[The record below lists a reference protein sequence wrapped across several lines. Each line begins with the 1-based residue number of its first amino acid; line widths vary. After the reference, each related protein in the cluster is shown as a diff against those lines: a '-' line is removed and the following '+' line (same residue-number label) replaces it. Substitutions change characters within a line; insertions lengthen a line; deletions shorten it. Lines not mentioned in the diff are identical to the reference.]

1 MSVTTATRLSTM
13 EIVPLTPAIGAEIRG
28 VDLSKPLDRTTV
40 EEIEAAWRDHVILLF
55 RNQDLTQD
63 QQLAFAGHFGTVGER
78 ARPPERR
85 PEGLDFHPGVMLISN
100 IRKDGV
106 PIGSLPDG
114 EMWFHHDM
122 CYVEAPHRGTFLYA
136 IELPSVGG
144 NTIFANMYRAYD
156 NLPQK
161 TKDLIRGRKAMHIY
175 DYGTNER
182 LGRDA
187 DLSKI
192 RHYVQP
198 IAVTHPLSGRKA
210 LYVNRLMTA
219 WIEGMAPDESDR
231 LLEELYE
238 ASEDP
243 AIRYEHVWRK
253 GDLMMWD
260 NWCSIHARTDFPATE
275 RRMLRRCTILGQA
288 LHE

>member
-1 MSVTTATRLSTM
+1 
-13 EIVPLTPAIGAEIRG
+13 
-28 VDLSKPLDRTTV
+28 
-40 EEIEAAWRDHVILLF
+40 
-55 RNQDLTQD
+55 
-63 QQLAFAGHFGTVGER
+63 
-78 ARPPERR
+78 
-85 PEGLDFHPGVMLISN
+85 
-100 IRKDGV
+100 
-106 PIGSLPDG
+106 
-114 EMWFHHDM
+114 
-122 CYVEAPHRGTFLYA
+122 
-136 IELPSVGG
+136 
-144 NTIFANMYRAYD
+144 
-156 NLPQK
+156 
-161 TKDLIRGRKAMHIY
+161 
-175 DYGTNER
+175 
-182 LGRDA
+182 
-187 DLSKI
+187 
-192 RHYVQP
+192 VQP